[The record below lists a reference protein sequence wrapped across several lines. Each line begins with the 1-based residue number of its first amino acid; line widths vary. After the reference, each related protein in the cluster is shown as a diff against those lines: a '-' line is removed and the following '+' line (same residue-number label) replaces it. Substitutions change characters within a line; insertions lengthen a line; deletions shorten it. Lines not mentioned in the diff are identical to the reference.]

1 MASLKDAVRGKTW
14 HGVGNWPSLKQTPL
28 EDFIGVPAIDM
39 NKIDLIY
46 KRSKWR
52 TSLVMCVNN
61 IVIKQKIAACR
72 ANPIPTYLAWK
83 ARWFVR
89 RKPDHIHYFD
99 LRESEAFQSDAAKGF
114 GSGVTV
120 TYAALQ
126 KIGRAHV

>member
-1 MASLKDAVRGKTW
+1 MIPRPPRATRTDTLFPYTT
-14 HGVGNWPSLKQTPL
+14 L
-28 EDFIGVPAIDM
+28 F
-39 NKIDLIY
+39 
-46 KRSKWR
+46 RS
-52 TSLVMCVNN
+52 CVNN
-61 IVIKQKIAACR
+61 MVIKQNIAAFR

-126 KIGRAHV
+126 MAYYMGAEIGRVSCRERVFQYV